1 MDPTVGRGNYEFERL
16 LDSEEAAALLHVHP
30 ESLKRLAR
38 RGKVVA
44 AKMGG
49 IWRFRA
55 SALEAYMGEIT
66 ANTQARIAQAMA
78 PSDPAVCAVRNRR
91 N

>member
-1 MDPTVGRGNYEFERL
+1 MDSTVGRGNYEFERL

-55 SALEAYMGEIT
+55 SALEAYVREVT
-66 ANTQARIAQAMA
+66 QNTQSTIAQAMA